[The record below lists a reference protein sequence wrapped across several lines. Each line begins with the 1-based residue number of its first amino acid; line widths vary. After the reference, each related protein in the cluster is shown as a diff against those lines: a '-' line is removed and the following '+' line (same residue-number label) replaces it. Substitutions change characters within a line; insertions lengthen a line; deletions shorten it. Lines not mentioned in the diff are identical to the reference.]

1 MHKESAKKEAYSTS
15 RQDRAKVKHLTAQQQ
30 EPDAFA
36 ACLHFALTTAAKF
49 SQQWSGWTVWCA

>member
-49 SQQWSGWTVWCA
+49 SQQ